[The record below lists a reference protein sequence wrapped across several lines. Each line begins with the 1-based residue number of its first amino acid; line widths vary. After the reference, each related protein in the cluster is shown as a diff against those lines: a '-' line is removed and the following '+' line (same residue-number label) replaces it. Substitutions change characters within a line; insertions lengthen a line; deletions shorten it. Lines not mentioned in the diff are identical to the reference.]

1 MLFLAILL
9 LSVSSFAQLTEQ
21 DREWNTPV
29 EPFKI
34 IGNVYYVGAAE
45 ITSFLITSPKGH
57 ILIDSG
63 FAETVPL
70 IKANVEKLGF
80 KLSDIKILLNTQA
93 HYDHAAGLNELK
105 KLTGAKM
112 LASAGDK
119 PQLERGGL
127 KDFAFGDRFPFEPV
141 KVDRVIRDGET
152 IKLGGVKLKTV
163 LMPGHTRGSTA
174 WSYSVND
181 SGKKYNV
188 LFLSSTSG
196 PGFKYVGN
204 TEFPEIIEVFE
215 ATFAKL
221 KKLKPDVFLASHGS
235 AFDLAGKMSRLAD
248 KSRNPFIETETYPA
262 YLKSTETAFRNK
274 VAEERAAQ

>member
-1 MLFLAILL
+1 M
-9 LSVSSFAQLTEQ
+9 
-21 DREWNTPV
+21 NTPV

-105 KLTGAKM
+105 KPTGAKM
-112 LASAGDK
+112 SPPRATSRSSNAAGWKD
-119 PQLERGGL
+119 GL
-127 KDFAFGDRFPFEPV
+127 GDRFPFEPV

-163 LMPGHTRGSTA
+163 LMPGHTR
-174 WSYSVND
+174 
-181 SGKKYNV
+181 
-188 LFLSSTSG
+188 
-196 PGFKYVGN
+196 
-204 TEFPEIIEVFE
+204 
-215 ATFAKL
+215 
-221 KKLKPDVFLASHGS
+221 
-235 AFDLAGKMSRLAD
+235 
-248 KSRNPFIETETYPA
+248 
-262 YLKSTETAFRNK
+262 
-274 VAEERAAQ
+274 AARRGAIR

>member
-1 MLFLAILL
+1 MQYFY
-9 LSVSSFAQLTEQ
+9 SVSSFAQLTEQ

-112 LASAGDK
+112 LAAGDK
-119 PQLERGGL
+119 PQLERGE
-127 KDFAFGDRFPFEPV
+127 DFAFGDRFPFEPV

-152 IKLGGVKLKTV
+152 IKLGGEAEDGIDAGAHAGQHGVELFGERT
-163 LMPGHTRGSTA
+163 
-174 WSYSVND
+174 
-181 SGKKYNV
+181 GKKYNV
-188 LFLSSTSG
+188 LF
-196 PGFKYVGN
+196 PQQ
-204 TEFPEIIEVFE
+204 
-215 ATFAKL
+215 
-221 KKLKPDVFLASHGS
+221 H
-235 AFDLAGKMSRLAD
+235 
-248 KSRNPFIETETYPA
+248 
-262 YLKSTETAFRNK
+262 
-274 VAEERAAQ
+274 ERAGFQVRREYRVP

>member
-1 MLFLAILL
+1 MQYFY
-9 LSVSSFAQLTEQ
+9 SPVSSFAQLTEQ

-34 IGNVYYVGAAE
+34 IGNVYYVRAAE

-127 KDFAFGDRFPFEPV
+127 KDFAFGDRF
-141 KVDRVIRDGET
+141 R
-152 IKLGGVKLKTV
+152 
-163 LMPGHTRGSTA
+163 
-174 WSYSVND
+174 
-181 SGKKYNV
+181 
-188 LFLSSTSG
+188 SS
-196 PGFKYVGN
+196 
-204 TEFPEIIEVFE
+204 
-215 ATFAKL
+215 
-221 KKLKPDVFLASHGS
+221 
-235 AFDLAGKMSRLAD
+235 R
-248 KSRNPFIETETYPA
+248 
-262 YLKSTETAFRNK
+262 
-274 VAEERAAQ
+274 

>member
-1 MLFLAILL
+1 MRFTKLLIAILFLSLN
-9 LSVSSFAQLTEQ
+9 SFAQLTEQ
-21 DREWNTPV
+21 DREWNKPV
-29 EPFKI
+29 EPFRV

-80 KLSDIKILLNTQA
+80 KMSDIKILLNTQA

-141 KVDRVIRDGET
+141 TVDRVIRDGET
-152 IKLGGVKLKTV
+152 IRLGGVKLKTI

-204 TEFPEIIEVFE
+204 AAFPEIIEVFE

-235 AFDLAGKMSRLAD
+235 AFDLAGKMSRLGD

-274 VAEERAAQ
+274 VR

>member
-9 LSVSSFAQLTEQ
+9 LSVSSFAQLTN
-21 DREWNTPV
+21 RTGNGIRRSSR
-29 EPFKI
+29 FKI

-112 LASAGDK
+112 LASAATS
-119 PQLERGGL
+119 R
-127 KDFAFGDRFPFEPV
+127 
-141 KVDRVIRDGET
+141 
-152 IKLGGVKLKTV
+152 
-163 LMPGHTRGSTA
+163 
-174 WSYSVND
+174 
-181 SGKKYNV
+181 
-188 LFLSSTSG
+188 SS
-196 PGFKYVGN
+196 N
-204 TEFPEIIEVFE
+204 
-215 ATFAKL
+215 A
-221 KKLKPDVFLASHGS
+221 
-235 AFDLAGKMSRLAD
+235 AG
-248 KSRNPFIETETYPA
+248 
-262 YLKSTETAFRNK
+262 
-274 VAEERAAQ
+274 